1 MKRLFFLLFVPFVF
15 MTDATAAEW
24 KIHAYGYGPVLAG
37 MSIVQAERLLGTKL
51 RSENQSTE
59 DPYFFRPA
67 QGSHKDVHFMVS
79 RGKIVHAEVRL
90 TNISTDAG
98 IRVGDP
104 ATKIKK
110 IYGKSLVIE
119 PHSYTDG
126 FYYFAWDINE
136 RRGIKYEI
144 EGGLVYANYGG
155 SQTIRYV
162 EGCA

>member
-1 MKRLFFLLFVPFVF
+1 
-15 MTDATAAEW
+15 
-24 KIHAYGYGPVLAG
+24 
-37 MSIVQAERLLGTKL
+37 
-51 RSENQSTE
+51 
-59 DPYFFRPA
+59 
-67 QGSHKDVHFMVS
+67 MVS
-79 RGKIVHAEVRL
+79 RGKIVHAEVRV
-90 TNISTDAG
+90 TNISTDTG

-104 ATKIKK
+104 ASKIRK

-126 FYYFAWDINE
+126 FYYFIWDINE

-144 EGGLVYANYGG
+144 EGGRVYAIYGG